1 VNLLPSI
8 DVRSGRVVRLRQ
20 GEPTRQTVFGDDP
33 LRVAQEF
40 VQAGA
45 RWIHLVDLDRALG
58 EGDNSAAIDRIASRL
73 GTEVHL
79 QLGGGLRTLARLRA
93 GLELGMARVVIGTA
107 AATDPTLVPA
117 AVEQFGSERL
127 AVGIDVRDGYV
138 AIRGWVE
145 TSSQPAQ
152 ELAGRVVAD
161 GVTTLV
167 YTDIAR
173 DGMLS
178 GPDLAGAL
186 ALRSTGARVILSG
199 GVRSVQDVQDACLAG
214 LDGVIIGRALYE
226 GRVSLPE
233 ALAAAACQPA
243 G

>member
-1 VNLLPSI
+1 V
-8 DVRSGRVVRLRQ
+8 
-20 GEPTRQTVFGDDP
+20 E
-33 LRVAQEF
+33 
-40 VQAGA
+40 AGA

-58 EGDNSAAIDRIASRL
+58 QGDNSAIIERIASRL
-73 GTEVHL
+73 GQQVQL
-79 QLGGGLRTLARLRA
+79 QLGGGLRSLAQLRA

-107 AATDPTLVPA
+107 AATDPGLVPA
-117 AVEQFGSERL
+117 ALEQFGSQRL
-127 AVGIDVRDGYV
+127 AVGIDVRGGYV

-145 TSSQPAQ
+145 TSSQPAS
-152 ELAGRVVAD
+152 ELAGRVVAN

-178 GPDLAGAL
+178 GPDLTGAL
-186 ALRSTGARVILSG
+186 SLQATGARVILSG
-199 GVRSVQDVQDACLAG
+199 GVQSVRDIQDACAAG
-214 LDGVIIGRALYE
+214 LDGVIVGRALYE